1 MTEFELFN
9 YLHSEIKEK
18 KEIEIGIEKD
28 GFKAGSKFDWK
39 ILETFWSSHKLNFD
53 QLIDMHHTELTRQK
67 LKDQI
72 FTKK

>member
-28 GFKAGSKFDWK
+28 GFKAGSKFD
-39 ILETFWSSHKLNFD
+39 
-53 QLIDMHHTELTRQK
+53 
-67 LKDQI
+67 
-72 FTKK
+72 